1 MLHFKVIQSAQ
12 ILTISPNQRDYLLML
27 EQLKLQDINQ
37 INECLQN

>member
-12 ILTISPNQRDYLLML
+12 ILTTSPNQRDYLLML